1 MERQPHIHCPHCA
14 WEPRADSRWCCT
26 SREPGSGC
34 GTLWNTFWTAGCCPG
49 CGHYWE
55 MTQCLSCRRASP
67 HTQWYHFPPPDEG
80 HVGDREQ
87 ALETVG

>member
-34 GTLWNTFWTAGCCPG
+34 GTSWNTFWTAGCCPG

-55 MTQCLSCRRASP
+55 MTQCLSCRQASP

-80 HVGDREQ
+80 HVGEREQ
-87 ALETVG
+87 ALETAG

>member
-14 WEPRADSRWCCT
+14 WEPRADSRWRCT

-34 GTLWNTFWTAGCCPG
+34 GTSWNTFWTAGCCPG

-80 HVGDREQ
+80 HVGEREQ
-87 ALETVG
+87 ALEAVG